1 MKKLW
6 IVPCLAL
13 ALLIPPTV
21 HSISTR
27 SAEQD
32 KISDTGLQ
40 ENTYAFRQEEN
51 VPATENSD
59 TSADT
64 TAIATLKPLILSPS
78 PEPDQTPVQTPLTTP
93 TPAVTEPPA
102 LSSTPVITPSPI
114 PTPKPTV
121 APTPTPKP
129 TATPVPTPKP
139 TVTPVPT
146 PAPQPTPSVSHSG
159 ASLDEDAVFW
169 LSRII
174 SAESKG
180 ESLEGQIAVGNVV
193 LNRVKSPEFPNTI
206 YGVIFDDRW
215 GGQFEPVRNGTIYL
229 EPTEQ
234 SILAAK
240 KCLSGVNNIG
250 NCLYF
255 LAPDLAQN
263 FWIPQNR
270 EYVTTI
276 GCHDFYL

>member
-1 MKKLW
+1 MKKIL
-6 IVPCLAL
+6 IVPCVVL

-21 HSISTR
+21 HSISVG
-27 SAEQD
+27 SPAHN
-32 KISDTGLQ
+32 KASDVTLQ
-40 ENTYAFRQEEN
+40 ENTYEFQQEET
-51 VPATENSD
+51 VFIDENTD
-59 TSADT
+59 ISANET
-64 TAIATLKPLILSPS
+64 VISTLKPLILSPS
-78 PEPDQTPVQTPLTTP
+78 PEQDQTPLQTPLPTLTPVVTVPPAPTITPVTP
-93 TPAVTEPPA
+93 TP
-102 LSSTPVITPSPI
+102 TPSPS
-114 PTPKPTV
+114 PVPAPKPTATP
-121 APTPTPKP
+121 APKPTATPTPKP
-129 TATPVPTPKP
+129 T
-139 TVTPVPT
+139 
-146 PAPQPTPSVSHSG
+146 PAPTPTPSVSQSG
-159 ASLDEDAVFW
+159 TSLDADAVFW

-180 ESLEGQIAVGNVV
+180 ESLQGQIAVGNVV

-240 KCLSGVNNIG
+240 QCLSGVNNIG

-270 EYVTTI
+270 KYVTTI

>member
-1 MKKLW
+1 MKKLL
-6 IVPCLAL
+6 ILPCIAL
-13 ALLIPPTV
+13 ALLVPPSAYLLSAQ
-21 HSISTR
+21 SISEETTPE
-27 SAEQD
+27 SNLTDHTYTLPGEDSTPLSESFSEEADLSQD
-32 KISDTGLQ
+32 LLLDQPDPT
-40 ENTYAFRQEEN
+40 
-51 VPATENSD
+51 
-59 TSADT
+59 
-64 TAIATLKPLILSPS
+64 PS
-78 PEPDQTPVQTPLTTP
+78 QTPEPTPVSTP
-93 TPAVTEPPA
+93 EPP
-102 LSSTPVITPSPI
+102 P
-114 PTPKPTV
+114 

-129 TATPVPTPKP
+129 TPTPVATPKPTPTPVPTPSPTPAPVP
-139 TVTPVPT
+139 TVTP
-146 PAPQPTPSVSHSG
+146 SG
-159 ASLDEDAVFW
+159 TQTGTNIDDDAIFW

-215 GGQFEPVRNGTIYL
+215 GGQFEPVRNGTIYQ
-229 EPTEQ
+229 EPTAQ
-234 SILAAK
+234 SIQAAK
-240 KCLSGVNNIG
+240 QCLSGVNNIG

>member
-1 MKKLW
+1 MKKLL
-6 IVPCLAL
+6 IISCIAL
-13 ALLIPPTV
+13 ALLIPPAV
-21 HSISTR
+21 HLLSTQ
-27 SAEQD
+27 SALNETPPED
-32 KISDTGLQ
+32 YVTDHTYIFPK
-40 ENTYAFRQEEN
+40 ENTPPLGTPFDEEIILDQGLSLDQPDP
-51 VPATENSD
+51 VPSQT
-59 TSADT
+59 
-64 TAIATLKPLILSPS
+64 
-78 PEPDQTPVQTPLTTP
+78 PEPTPVSTQKPKPTP
-93 TPAVTEPPA
+93 TPVP
-102 LSSTPVITPSPI
+102 TPV
-114 PTPKPTV
+114 PTPKPTPTPV
-121 APTPTPKP
+121 ATPKPTPAPTPTPKP
-129 TATPVPTPKP
+129 TPA
-139 TVTPVPT
+139 PT
-146 PAPQPTPSVSHSG
+146 PAPTPTPSATPSG
-159 ASLDEDAVFW
+159 TQSNPNVDEDAVYW

-229 EPTEQ
+229 EPTAQ
-234 SILAAK
+234 SVQAAK
-240 KCLSGVNNIG
+240 QCLSGVNNIG

>member
-1 MKKLW
+1 MKKLL
-6 IVPCLAL
+6 IIPCVVL
-13 ALLIPPTV
+13 ALLIPPTI
-21 HSISTR
+21 HSISAGSTTHNE
-27 SAEQD
+27 A
-32 KISDTGLQ
+32 SDVALQ
-40 ENTYAFRQEEN
+40 ENTYAFQQEGTVFIDEN
-51 VPATENSD
+51 TDIPASETVIS
-59 TSADT
+59 
-64 TAIATLKPLILSPS
+64 TLDPLVFSPS
-78 PEPDQTPVQTPLTTP
+78 PEQDQTPLQTPLPTLNPVVTAPPAPTVIPVTP
-93 TPAVTEPPA
+93 TP
-102 LSSTPVITPSPI
+102 TPTPTPSPS
-114 PTPKPTV
+114 PV
-121 APTPTPKP
+121 PTPKP
-129 TATPVPTPKP
+129 TATPAPKPTTTPTPKP
-139 TVTPVPT
+139 T
-146 PAPQPTPSVSHSG
+146 PAPAPTPSVSQSG
-159 ASLDEDAVFW
+159 TSLDADAVFW

-193 LNRVKSPEFPNTI
+193 LNRVKSSEFPNTI

-234 SILAAK
+234 SIFAAK
-240 KCLSGVNNIG
+240 QCLSGVNNIG

-270 EYVTTI
+270 KYVTTI

>member
-1 MKKLW
+1 MKKLL
-6 IVPCLAL
+6 IVPCIAL
-13 ALLIPPTV
+13 ALLIPPSV
-21 HSISTR
+21 HLLLAQSAPDEAPPEEHVMDHTYILPKESTPPL
-27 SAEQD
+27 SESVDEGIVLDQG
-32 KISDTGLQ
+32 SLL
-40 ENTYAFRQEEN
+40 NP
-51 VPATENSD
+51 VPSQN
-59 TSADT
+59 
-64 TAIATLKPLILSPS
+64 
-78 PEPDQTPVQTPLTTP
+78 PEPTPVGTS
-93 TPAVTEPPA
+93 E
-102 LSSTPVITPSPI
+102 
-114 PTPKPTV
+114 PKPTPIPV
-121 APTPTPKP
+121 P
-129 TATPVPTPKP
+129 TPVPTPKP
-139 TVTPVPT
+139 TPTPVATPKPTPTPTPTPKPTPPPTPT
-146 PAPQPTPSVSHSG
+146 PAPTPKPSVTPSGTQSTPNI
-159 ASLDEDAVFW
+159 DEDAVYW

-229 EPTEQ
+229 EPTAQ
-234 SILAAK
+234 SVQAAK
-240 KCLSGVNNIG
+240 QCLSGVNNIG

>member
-1 MKKLW
+1 MNKLL
-6 IVPCLAL
+6 IIPCIAL
-13 ALLIPPTV
+13 ALLVPPAV
-21 HSISTR
+21 HLLSTQPITEEAA
-27 SAEQD
+27 SESTLTDHTYTLPQDDSTPLSESPGEQD
-32 KISDTGLQ
+32 DLNQDIILL
-40 ENTYAFRQEEN
+40 E
-51 VPATENSD
+51 VPDPT
-59 TSADT
+59 
-64 TAIATLKPLILSPS
+64 PS
-78 PEPDQTPVQTPLTTP
+78 QTPEPTPVG
-93 TPAVTEPPA
+93 
-102 LSSTPVITPSPI
+102 
-114 PTPKPTV
+114 TPKPTPV
-121 APTPTPKP
+121 PVPTPTPTPKP
-129 TATPVPTPKP
+129 TPTPVVTPKP
-139 TVTPVPT
+139 TPT
-146 PAPQPTPSVSHSG
+146 PAPTPSPTPTPAPTSTPSG
-159 ASLDEDAVFW
+159 TQSGTNIDDDAVFW
-169 LSRII
+169 LARII

-229 EPTEQ
+229 DPTAQ
-234 SILAAK
+234 SIQAAK
-240 KCLSGVNNIG
+240 QCLSGVNNIG